1 MRESGPPAS
10 RRMTFPGKDPAMRNL
25 HLERPLVC
33 FDLETTGTDI
43 ATDRIVQIGLIR
55 VETDGSRRSF
65 EALANPQRPIPPQ
78 ATAVHGITDA
88 DVADKPPFAQ
98 LAEEVLS
105 FFESADVAGYNSV
118 SFDLPLL
125 LEELAR
131 AGRPLDMSGRRHV
144 DAMRI
149 FHKKEPRNLEAAV
162 RFYCDKELQGAH
174 SALADAGAALE
185 VLDAQIARYPDLP
198 DDTEGLDRFCNAGGD
213 RFVDATR
220 KFTWNEQGEAVFGFG
235 RYKGRTLREVARA
248 NAGYLDWIL
257 QQNFTAEVKQIARDA
272 QGGIFPRK
280 E

>member
-1 MRESGPPAS
+1 
-10 RRMTFPGKDPAMRNL
+10 MRNL

-65 EALANPQRPIPPQ
+65 EALVNPQRPIPQQ
-78 ATAVHGITDA
+78 ATAVHGIKDA
-88 DVADKPPFAQ
+88 DVADKPTLAQ
-98 LAEEVLS
+98 LAGEILR
-105 FFESADVAGYNSV
+105 FFAGADVAGYNSV

-131 AGRPLDMSGRRHV
+131 AGHPLDMSGRRHV

-149 FHKKEPRNLEAAV
+149 FH
-162 RFYCDKELQGAH
+162 YCDKDLQDAH

-185 VLDAQIARYPDLP
+185 VLDAQVARYPDLP
-198 DDTEGLDRFCNAGGD
+198 DDTEGLHRFCNEGD
-213 RFVDATR
+213 ERFVDATR
-220 KFTWNEQGEAVFGFG
+220 KFAWNEQGEAVFGFG
-235 RYKGRTLREVARA
+235 RYKGQSLREVARA
-248 NAGYLDWIL
+248 NASYLDWIL
-257 QQNFTAEVKQIARDA
+257 EQNFTTEVKQIARDA
-272 QGGIFPRK
+272 RRGVFPRK

>member
-1 MRESGPPAS
+1 
-10 RRMTFPGKDPAMRNL
+10 MRNL

-65 EALANPQRPIPPQ
+65 EALVNPQRPIPQQ

-88 DVADKPPFAQ
+88 DVADKPTLAQ
-98 LAEEVLS
+98 LAGEILR
-105 FFESADVAGYNSV
+105 FFAGADVAGYNSV

-131 AGRPLDMSGRRHV
+131 ARHPLDMSGRRHV

-149 FHKKEPRNLEAAV
+149 FHRKEPRNLEAAL
-162 RFYCDKELQGAH
+162 RFYCDKELQDAH

-198 DDTEGLDRFCNAGGD
+198 DDAEGLHRFCNEGD
-213 RFVDATR
+213 ERFVDATR
-220 KFTWNEQGEAVFGFG
+220 KFAWNDQGEAVFGFG
-235 RYKGRTLREVARA
+235 RYKGQSLREVARA

-257 QQNFTAEVKQIARDA
+257 EQNFTTEVKQIASDA
-272 QGGIFPRK
+272 RRGVFPRK